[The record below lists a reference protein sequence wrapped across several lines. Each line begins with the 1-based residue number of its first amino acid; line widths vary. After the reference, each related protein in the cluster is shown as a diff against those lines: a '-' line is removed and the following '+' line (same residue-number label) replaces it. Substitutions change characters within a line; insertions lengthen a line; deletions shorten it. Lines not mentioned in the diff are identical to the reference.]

1 MNPVGLA
8 LIDCC
13 EVRVRMRVVAGLV
26 AALVVAGCASLEAP
40 GSLARGEWTA
50 WRGDGRGAGYAP
62 IDQINR
68 HNAGDLKVM
77 WRWSSADFGP
87 APEARNTS
95 TPLMVDGVLYAT
107 AGDVRSVVALDA
119 ATGALVWAWR
129 GDDPQARYDNAPRKG
144 TGRGVA
150 YWSDGED
157 ARILTVTP
165 GFRLVALDAATGEAI
180 AGFGEGGVV
189 DLMVGLRGAPEGRLA
204 DIGNS
209 SPPLIAGDVAVV
221 GPAHIVS
228 FFPGSDANVKGDVR
242 GFDVRTGELLWTFHT
257 IPVAGEAGYETWAEG
272 TAERAGNAGV
282 WAPMAYDEESG
293 AIFLPVEAGTS
304 DLYGGGRIGSNAHS
318 SSLVSLD
325 GATGEMR
332 WAQQL
337 VHHDIWDWDVP
348 AAPIL
353 ADVPWEGGVKRAVLQ
368 VTKQGFVFAFDRDT
382 GAPLWPVEERAVP
395 VSDVAGEA
403 SWPTQ
408 PMPFLPEPFERQ
420 GVTQDDLIDFTP
432 ELRAKALEAVK
443 DYRMGAFMAPAS
455 MVDDED
461 GTRGTLSLPSLTGG
475 ANWEGAAYDPGTGML
490 FVGSATRI
498 SVLALRETG
507 NGAMPYVVAP
517 PIWAPDVDGLP
528 LVKPPY
534 GRITAIDMKTGKRA
548 WTMANADTPKAIAD
562 HPALAGIDVGR
573 TGIAT
578 RAGLL
583 VTDTL
588 LFAGEG
594 EGGSP
599 VLRAHDK
606 ASGEIVAEIDLP
618 GTQTGL
624 PMSYVLGGKQFI
636 ALAVMSGDGPAEIV
650 ALGLGE

>member
-1 MNPVGLA
+1 MRFKALVGCLA
-8 LIDCC
+8 LLVGGCLS
-13 EVRVRMRVVAGLV
+13 AGD
-26 AALVVAGCASLEAP
+26 GCALDE
-40 GSLARGEWTA
+40 GEWTA

-62 IDQINR
+62 FAQIDRENVGELEI
-68 HNAGDLKVM
+68 A

-87 APEARNTS
+87 APEARNVS

-119 ATGALVWAWR
+119 QTGALKWAWR
-129 GDDPQARYDNAPRKG
+129 GDDPKERFDNAPRKG

-165 GFRLVALDAATGEAI
+165 GFRLVALDAVTGETVS
-180 AGFGEGGVV
+180 GFGEGGVV
-189 DLMVGLRGAPEGRLA
+189 DLMDGLRGAPEDGLA

-209 SPPLIAGDVAVV
+209 SPPLIAGDVVVV

-242 GFDVRTGELLWTFHT
+242 GFDVHTGELLWTFHT
-257 IPVAGEAGYETWAEG
+257 IPEAGEPGYETWAEG

-282 WAPMAYDEESG
+282 WAPMSYDEETG

-304 DLYGGGRIGSNAHS
+304 DLYGGARPGANAHS
-318 SSLVSLD
+318 SSVVSLD
-325 GATGEMR
+325 GATGELR

-348 AAPIL
+348 ATPIL
-353 ADVPWEGGVKRAVLQ
+353 ADVPWDGAVKRAVLQ
-368 VTKQGFVFAFDRDT
+368 ITKQGFVFAFDRDS
-382 GAPLWPVEERAVP
+382 GEPLWPVVERAVP
-395 VSDVAGEA
+395 QSDVPGEQ

-408 PMPFLPEPFERQ
+408 PMPVLPEPFDRQ
-420 GVTQDDLIDFTP
+420 GVSEDDLINFTP

-443 DYRMGAFMAPAS
+443 DYRLGAFMAPPSLAAAP
-455 MVDDED
+455 D
-461 GTRGTLSLPSLTGG
+461 GTKGTLSLPSVTGG
-475 ANWEGAAYDPGTGML
+475 GNWEGGAYDPETGML
-490 FVGSATRI
+490 FVGSATDV

-507 NGAMPYVVAP
+507 SEAMPYAVAP
-517 PIWAPDVDGLP
+517 PIRAPQVDGLP
-528 LVKPPY
+528 IVKPPY
-534 GRITAIDMKTGKRA
+534 GRITAIDMTMGRRT
-548 WTMANADTPKAIAD
+548 WTVANADTPEEIAG
-562 HPALAGIDVGR
+562 HPALAGIDLPR

-583 VTDTL
+583 VTGTL

-606 ASGEIVAEIDLP
+606 ATGEIVAEIALP
-618 GTQTGL
+618 ATQTGL
-624 PMSYVLGGKQFI
+624 PMSYVLDGRQYI
-636 ALAVMSGDGPAEIV
+636 ALAVADGVGPAEIV
-650 ALGLGE
+650 ALAVGE